1 DLGNQVSAKGFGWGS
16 NSAGLVSIHSKESNG
31 YILKVS
37 NTIDFSYQ
45 DISDN
50 EITEIGLRNGG
61 ATGTLVTR
69 ALIKDQSGNPASIQI
84 AEGQTLRLTYSLYV
98 FLPFII
104 TEGVASTPFGD
115 LHYRIGMP
123 DYIINTAT
131 EIAYWDRFYMLRS
144 KYVATPYP
152 WTGSSNP
159 ASDPAHPRQTVF
171 DTPNRTVTITSSFQ
185 AAGADRPLGAN
196 ASFPSHEAWRSNLLF
211 GEAAREVYGG
221 VRWTGTRLTLPA
233 YYNFVLSWEV
243 TWGRLP

>member
-1 DLGNQVSAKGFGWGS
+1 TIVKNIPEQSNLILDGYLDMDYPVPQSISLCLGAGVVTTPAATDTDLGNQVSAKGFGWGS

-104 TEGVASTPFGD
+104 TEGVAS
-115 LHYRIGMP
+115 
-123 DYIINTAT
+123 
-131 EIAYWDRFYMLRS
+131 
-144 KYVATPYP
+144 
-152 WTGSSNP
+152 
-159 ASDPAHPRQTVF
+159 
-171 DTPNRTVTITSSFQ
+171 
-185 AAGADRPLGAN
+185 
-196 ASFPSHEAWRSNLLF
+196 
-211 GEAAREVYGG
+211 
-221 VRWTGTRLTLPA
+221 
-233 YYNFVLSWEV
+233 
-243 TWGRLP
+243 